1 MHGLGGF
8 FFEYTNRGKT
18 WIVVYICLRDLPWA
32 DPRAFVCP
40 SNLWS
45 PSMSYWSPDE
55 RTIVHLVD
63 THGELSLQNGGQ
75 FRIFLILWITIQNI
89 VLNYKSIIM
98 LYLFNNKTMVH
109 NILRKTQTRSVK
121 RKMEERNWGGGGGL
135 LDAFVSSFFSSYI
148 FDSTSLTWRKSLPEY
163 VERNHLK
170 TKS

>member
-18 WIVVYICLRDLPWA
+18 WIVVYSCLRDLPWA

-40 SNLWS
+40 SNPWS

-55 RTIVHLVD
+55 RTIVHWVD

-98 LYLFNNKTMVH
+98 MYLFNNKTMVH

-121 RKMEERNWGGGGGL
+121 RKMEERNGGG
-135 LDAFVSSFFSSYI
+135 VVRRVRQFFLFI
-148 FDSTSLTWRKSLPEY
+148 LHFW
-163 VERNHLK
+163 
-170 TKS
+170 

>member
-1 MHGLGGF
+1 MF
-8 FFEYTNRGKT
+8 YFYEYTNKGKT

-55 RTIVHLVD
+55 RTIVHWVD

-75 FRIFLILWITIQNI
+75 FRTFLILRITIQNI

-98 LYLFNNKTMVH
+98 MYLFNNKTLVH
-109 NILRKTQTRSVK
+109 IMYVK
-121 RKMEERNWGGGGGL
+121 KDTNKVSEEEKEGAEWGEGGL
-135 LDAFVSSFFSSYI
+135 VLDAFVSSFFSSYI
-148 FDSTSLTWRKSLPEY
+148 FDSTSLTWKK
-163 VERNHLK
+163 NHFQNM
-170 TKS
+170 

>member
-1 MHGLGGF
+1 MF
-8 FFEYTNRGKT
+8 YFYEYTNKGKT

-32 DPRAFVCP
+32 DPQAFVCP

-55 RTIVHLVD
+55 RTIVHWVD

-75 FRIFLILWITIQNI
+75 FRIFLILRITIQNI
-89 VLNYKSIIM
+89 VLNYKSTIM
-98 LYLFNNKTMVH
+98 LYLFNNITVVH

-121 RKMEERNWGGGGGL
+121 RKMEERNGGWGV

-148 FDSTSLTWRKSLPEY
+148 FDSISLTWKK
-163 VERNHLK
+163 NHFQNM
-170 TKS
+170 

>member
-55 RTIVHLVD
+55 RTIVHWVD

-109 NILRKTQTRSVK
+109 NTGILRKTQTRSVK
-121 RKMEERNWGGGGGL
+121 RKMEERNGGGGG
-135 LDAFVSSFFSSYI
+135 LDAFVSSIFSSYI
-148 FDSTSLTWRKSLPEY
+148 FDCTS
-163 VERNHLK
+163 
-170 TKS
+170 